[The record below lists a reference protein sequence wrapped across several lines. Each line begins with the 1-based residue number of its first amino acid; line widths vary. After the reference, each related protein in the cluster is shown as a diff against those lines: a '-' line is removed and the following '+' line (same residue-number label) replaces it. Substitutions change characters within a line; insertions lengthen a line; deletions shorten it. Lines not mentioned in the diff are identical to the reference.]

1 MTYYINPWVFYLI
14 GLVTNIQIFCSCV
27 LIIGGIVWLISI
39 FAGPA
44 IIDEVTN
51 TEEKEEAYL
60 KVFWKWMKRFPLIFL
75 VCTGLVIFTPS
86 ESTIYKMMVASKI
99 STADV
104 DHVMEKI
111 DDVVNSIIDSKE
123 AADD

>member
-1 MTYYINPWVFYLI
+1 MTYYINPCVFYLI
-14 GLVTNIQIFCSCV
+14 GLVTNIQIFCACV
-27 LIIGGIVWLISI
+27 LIFGGIVWLISI

-44 IIDEVTN
+44 IIDEATN
-51 TEEKEEAYL
+51 TEEKEEAHL

-75 VCTGLVIFTPS
+75 ICAAIVVITPS

-99 STADV
+99 STDDV

-111 DDVVNSIIDSKE
+111 DDVVDAIIKSKE
-123 AADD
+123 QADD